1 MRSFWKWAAM
11 TAMLLPT
18 VFVFSSF
25 SDDSLAQGQAQ
36 WATVTIGQAGA
47 RAGSWWF
54 SSDFAFS
61 ERSPET
67 ADDDSLYVAST
78 ALLGQDWSVFLHVS
92 KDGGATWTKYTLKQ
106 AGDIVIAARVKAASY
121 KDGDVVCVGWQDW
134 EVGNGIP
141 EIVAQCFWAPKATV
155 EGLPDNPQ
163 GIPTGGAL
171 QAAEPVE
178 ANDLYT
184 PDPSPQAI
192 IPFAADPAN
201 ISNTPD
207 TNSGIHDI
215 GTGDY
220 LGSWDLGINSHAQCA
235 TNGFPLIWAL
245 WAEDYSNLVYSRSTD
260 GQSWEGPRAFQNAEG
275 QQVFPNDYTRFPS
288 TYADKD
294 GVMYAATAQAI
305 RPPDVFVSAST
316 DCGQTWGELANLSQ
330 NSGFS
335 DGPFVAVTEDGGIH
349 TVNDDDT
356 TNPDNADI
364 HYNRCTREGN
374 TVTCAEG
381 SKPIA
386 KDGGFPHIAT
396 DGKQAL
402 YVAYSSSPG
411 GRSAGV
417 GFLCSTD
424 GGTTWSASEEIPDS
438 ALGAPTIR
446 FSDLGALHWQEK
458 IAVNAQNTLYL
469 VWVQWIR
476 GQAIKLQ
483 LSKRTPAC

>member
-1 MRSFWKWAAM
+1 MKSFWRWA
-11 TAMLLPT
+11 TALLLPA
-18 VFVFSSF
+18 VFVFNSLSSNV
-25 SDDSLAQGQAQ
+25 AQGQAP

-47 RAGSWWF
+47 KAGSWWF

-61 ERSPET
+61 ERNAET

-78 ALLGQDWSVFLHVS
+78 ALLGQDWFVFLHVS

-106 AGDIVIAARVKAASY
+106 AGDVVIAARVKAASY

-134 EVGNGIP
+134 EVGGGIP
-141 EIVAQCFWAPKATV
+141 EILAQCFWAPKPTVENLSENPATV
-155 EGLPDNPQ
+155 PSA
-163 GIPTGGAL
+163 GAL
-171 QAAEPVE
+171 GPAGQIEE
-178 ANDLYT
+178 NDPYA
-184 PDPSPQAI
+184 PDPSPQAV
-192 IPFAADPAN
+192 IPFAVEPTN
-201 ISNTPD
+201 LSNTPD

-215 GTGDY
+215 GSGDY
-220 LGSWDLGINSHAQCA
+220 LGSWDLGINPHSQCA
-235 TNGFPLIWAL
+235 TNGFPVVWAL
-245 WAEDYSNLVYSRSTD
+245 WAEDYTKLLYSRSTD
-260 GQSWEGPRAFQNAEG
+260 GQSWEPAQAFKNQDG
-275 QQVFPNDYTRFPS
+275 QEVFPESYTRFPS
-288 TYADKD
+288 TYVDKD
-294 GVMYAATAQAI
+294 GVMYAATAQAV
-305 RPPDVFVSAST
+305 RPPDVFVTAST

-335 DGPFVAVTEDGGIH
+335 DGPFVVVTQDGAIH

-356 TNPDNADI
+356 TNPNNADI
-364 HYNRCTREGN
+364 HHNRCTREGSA
-374 TVTCAEG
+374 VSCAGG
-381 SKPIA
+381 SQPIA
-386 KDGGFPHIAT
+386 KDGGFPYIAT

-411 GRSAGV
+411 GKSAGV

-438 ALGAPTIR
+438 TLGAPTIR

-458 IAVNAQNTLYL
+458 ISVNAQNTLYL